1 MAKYRKVDNC
11 GRVPYPD
18 RSGRFLNAG
27 EEVEGDDW
35 EPLVALGFVQRVEG
49 SKTIETVTTVTS
61 AAVTPKASPPPPPPP
76 PPKVE
81 EPKAEE
87 PKADTLKEETQG
99 VTDDMQQANDG
110 TGAEEVDSSAAGKSG
125 DEGVSGR
132 PANRRRR

>member
-11 GRVPYPD
+11 GPVPYPD

-27 EEVEGDDW
+27 EEAEGDDW
-35 EPLVALGFVQRVEG
+35 EPLVALGFVQKVEG
-49 SKTIETVTTVTS
+49 SKPVETVTTVTS
-61 AAVTPKASPPPPPPP
+61 AAVTPKASPPPAPP
-76 PPKVE
+76 
-81 EPKAEE
+81 PKAEE

-125 DEGVSGR
+125 DEGMSGR
-132 PANRRRR
+132 PASRRRR